1 MGKVEHF
8 AQEVAEAGKL
18 LRDQA
23 PSWDSVRD
31 QLNEPV
37 RWLHGL
43 TETEKRSMEPF
54 LVSGALE
61 AVTASWL
68 ALADEN
74 RRDARLAVE
83 RLRQSLNEIAAAEE
97 VGDTRDPGEIVAWV
111 ESLLGFASAQR
122 VGGAAGVS
130 GRTWQRWVSREKSP
144 SGEPAERLRATA
156 QVLAHLRQAYTPAGC
171 LAWMERPHP
180 QLDGGVPEDVLNDP
194 TRVREVIDVAAGSRV
209 QTAA

>member
-1 MGKVEHF
+1 MGKVGYF
-8 AQEVAEAGKL
+8 AQEVAEAGRL
-18 LRDQA
+18 LRAAD
-23 PSWDSVRD
+23 PSWESVRD

-43 TETEKRSMEPF
+43 TESEKQSMEPF
-54 LVSGALE
+54 LVSSALE

-68 ALADEN
+68 AFADQN
-74 RRDARLAVE
+74 RRSARLAVE
-83 RLRQSLNEIAAAEE
+83 RLRQSLNDIAAAEE
-97 VGDTRDPGEIVAWV
+97 VGDTRDPAEIVAWM
-111 ESLLGFASAQR
+111 EDLLDFASAQR
-122 VGGAAGVS
+122 VGAAAGVS

-144 SGEPAERLRATA
+144 SGEQAERLRAAA
-156 QVLAHLRQAYTPAGC
+156 QVLAHLRHAYTPAGC

-180 QLDGGVPEDVLNDP
+180 QLDDEVPEDVLDDP